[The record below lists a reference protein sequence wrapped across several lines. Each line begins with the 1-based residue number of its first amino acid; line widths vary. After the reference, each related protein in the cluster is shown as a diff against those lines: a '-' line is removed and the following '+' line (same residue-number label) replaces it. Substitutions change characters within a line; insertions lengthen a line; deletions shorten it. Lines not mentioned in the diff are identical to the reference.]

1 MPFAFTTLENAI
13 ATLATNAH
21 GVKDALRQFVDSVRP
36 KRRADLADGFTHLL
50 TRLRAHEGDRQTLAR
65 TVTTLLLT
73 TKHASLYA
81 DAGILPSSGFLT
93 ELYRRVVH
101 RILPD
106 VPNAAYLRD
115 ALAAIFYHRH
125 DDKWLAAVPIEDW
138 AELTTLLFMPTGDT
152 THLQTELLNAIN
164 IVSLRL
170 AGLGL
175 ETELTRVYP
184 AIEEYD
190 SPFLMQHKEISLWI
204 ASRGEDSNSD
214 ADTDTDIKHVLVL
227 LEQCS
232 AILAKVRRNTATSG
246 TSFQLTYLVTRLQ
259 QTIARLTLLLTLFN
273 EDKNPQHIAIT
284 VRELCLAEARKN
296 DIREHITQSM
306 DLVALRVTENA
317 GRTGEHYITETRA
330 EYFQLFRAALG
341 AGVVVAFMAWAKVA
355 IIGLNLPPL
364 IAVFSICAMYAS
376 AFVLIHILHF
386 SLATKQPAMTAA
398 AVAATLDDAKDEKT
412 TKRMEQLAEMVTRVS
427 RSQLAAIAGNILLT
441 LPTAILL
448 TYLVATFTTSH
459 IVTHDTATKLLH
471 DADILSL
478 APFYAAIAGVAL
490 FLGGLVSGYFDNK
503 AAYSRIGARLQA
515 HRLLQ
520 RLLGETTLAK
530 LARYIEDNLG
540 ALVGNAALGFMLG
553 LVGPLGAALGLPL
566 DVRHVTIATA
576 SIGLAL
582 PALSFDVSLVTVIA
596 LVLGIGAIGFFN
608 LVVSFSLALSLAFK
622 ARQVSLPER
631 GQFLPTLW
639 KRLRDTPRD
648 FLLPPSK

>member
-1 MPFAFTTLENAI
+1 MPYAFAALENASN
-13 ATLATNAH
+13 TPLGLTD
-21 GVKDALRQFVDSVRP
+21 VLRQFVDSVRP
-36 KRRADLADGFTHLL
+36 TRRVEMRNGFTPLL

-65 TVTTLLLT
+65 ALMTLLHT

-81 DAGILPSSGFLT
+81 DAGILPSSGFLA

-101 RILPD
+101 RVLPD
-106 VPNAAYLRD
+106 VANTAYLRD
-115 ALAAIFYHRH
+115 ALAEIFYHRH
-125 DDKWLAAVPIEDW
+125 DDKWLASVPMADW
-138 AELTTLLFMPTGDT
+138 MELTTLLFIVDDDGLP
-152 THLQTELLNAIN
+152 LQAELLNAIN

-170 AGLGL
+170 AGLGF
-175 ETELTRVYP
+175 ESELTRVYP
-184 AIEEYD
+184 TIEEYD
-190 SPFLMQHKEISLWI
+190 SPFLMQHKEIDLWI
-204 ASRGEDSNSD
+204 ATVHDDLQS
-214 ADTDTDIKHVLVL
+214 DTDIKQVMVL
-227 LEQCS
+227 LGQC
-232 AILAKVRRNTATSG
+232 ADILSKVRRNTATSG
-246 TSFQLTYLVTRLQ
+246 TSFQLTYLVSRLQ
-259 QTIARLTLLLTLFN
+259 QTIARLSLLLSIYDKTLILN
-273 EDKNPQHIAIT
+273 ESIATI

-330 EYFQLFRAALG
+330 EYFQLFRAAMG

-364 IAVFSICAMYAS
+364 ISVFSICAMYAF
-376 AFVLIHILHF
+376 AFVLIHVLHF

-398 AVAATLDDAKDEKT
+398 AIAATLDGAKDEKA
-412 TKRMEQLAEMVTRVS
+412 TKRMGQLTEMVTRVS

-448 TYLVATFTTSH
+448 TYMVAAFSNTH
-459 IVTHDTATKLLH
+459 IVSADIAKKLLN

-490 FLGGLVSGYFDNK
+490 FIGGLVSGYFDNK
-503 AAYSRIGARLQA
+503 AAYSRIGERLQA
-515 HRLLQ
+515 HRLLKRIVGQ
-520 RLLGETTLAK
+520 TQLAK
-530 LARYIEDNLG
+530 LSRYIEDNLG
-540 ALVGNAALGFMLG
+540 ALVGNAALGTMLG
-553 LVGPLGAALGLPL
+553 LVEPLGTALGLPL

-582 PALSFDVSLVTVIA
+582 PALSFDVPLVIA
-596 LVLGIGAIGFFN
+596 ITLALGIGAIGFFN
-608 LVVSFSLALSLAFK
+608 LLVSFSLALSLAFK

-639 KRLRDTPRD
+639 QRLRDSPRD
-648 FLLPPSK
+648 FLLPPRN

>member
-1 MPFAFTTLENAI
+1 MPFAFTVVEEAL
-13 ATLATNAH
+13 TNQH
-21 GVKDALRQFVDSVRP
+21 GLIDALRQFVDSVRP
-36 KRRADLADGFTHLL
+36 TRRRELTNGFSHLL
-50 TRLRAHEGDRQTLAR
+50 ARLRAHEGDRQTLACA
-65 TVTTLLLT
+65 VTALLLT
-73 TKHASLYA
+73 SKHTSLYA

-93 ELYRRVVH
+93 ELYRRIVH
-101 RILPD
+101 RVLPD
-106 VPNAAYLRD
+106 VPNTAYLRD
-115 ALAAIFYHRH
+115 ALAEIFHHRH
-125 DDKWLAAVPIEDW
+125 DDKWLASVPIDDW
-138 AELTTLLFMPTGDT
+138 VELTTLLCMPHADNL
-152 THLQTELLNAIN
+152 HLQTERLNAIN

-170 AGLGL
+170 ASLGL
-175 ETELTRVYP
+175 ESELARVYP

-190 SPFLMQHKEISLWI
+190 SPFLMQHKEISQWI
-204 ASRGEDSNSD
+204 AVFNAGLPTDND
-214 ADTDTDIKHVLVL
+214 TNTDTDIKQVMVL
-227 LEQCS
+227 LGQC
-232 AILAKVRRNTATSG
+232 ADILAKVRRSTGTSG
-246 TSFQLTYLVTRLQ
+246 TSFQLTYLVSRLQ
-259 QTIARLTLLLTLFN
+259 QTISRLTLLLTLYDTN
-273 EDKNPQHIAIT
+273 ANRTEHIAAMA
-284 VRELCLAEARKN
+284 REFCLAQARKN

-317 GRTGEHYITETRA
+317 GRTGDHYITETRA
-330 EYFQLFRAALG
+330 EYFQLFRQALG

-412 TKRMEQLAEMVTRVS
+412 SKRMEQLIEMVTRVS

-448 TYLVATFTTSH
+448 TYLVATLTSTH
-459 IVTHDTATKLLH
+459 IVAHDTATKLLH
-471 DADILSL
+471 DASILSL

-490 FLGGLVSGYFDNK
+490 FIGGLVSGYFDNK
-503 AAYSRIGARLQA
+503 AAYSRIGLRLQT
-515 HRLLQ
+515 HRLLA
-520 RLLGETTLAK
+520 RVLGQKQLTK

-540 ALVGNAALGFMLG
+540 ALAGNAALGVMLG
-553 LVGPLGAALGLPL
+553 LVGPLGTALGLPL

-582 PALSFDVSLVTVIA
+582 PALSFDVSVVTVIT

-648 FLLPPSK
+648 FLLPPGK